1 MRRSI
6 IILIVFCFFSGTK
19 LSAQE
24 GPYPSSGI
32 GIIAPEK
39 GINSV
44 HINFPLAE
52 IKLYASPDQKPCG
65 IIIRKNSLNLIYKV
79 VSKPVPLRVN
89 NKDLA
94 EIEYAGYCLKYFER
108 QGDFVKVL
116 VNSAGKG
123 YWLSLSELNYLHFV
137 PRTWMDIL
145 LETKKFFYPQ
155 VDVGINLRVKP
166 DPSSKKITLIK
177 GNHYAISLS
186 GETDGLWTAVT
197 VGRYSAAPCKDLK
210 STPVPIEEWTGWLKA
225 IDDAGYPNIWFF
237 PRGCR

>member
-1 MRRSI
+1 MKSSLVF
-6 IILIVFCFFSGTK
+6 LIVFCWLSV
-19 LSAQE
+19 LRSSAQE
-24 GPYPSSGI
+24 GPYASSGI

-39 GINSV
+39 GINAM

-52 IKLYASPDQKPCG
+52 IKLYASPEQKPCG
-65 IIIRKNSLNLIYKV
+65 IITLKNSLNLIYKV
-79 VSKPVPLRVN
+79 FSKPLPMRVN

-108 QGDFVKVL
+108 RGDFVKIL
-116 VNSAGKG
+116 MNSNGKG
-123 YWLSLSELNYLHFV
+123 YWLSLSELNYLHYV
-137 PRTWMDIL
+137 PLTWMDIFL
-145 LETKKFFYPQ
+145 KGKKFFYSQ
-155 VDVGINLRVKP
+155 VDVGINLRTDP

-197 VGRYSAAPCKDLK
+197 VGRYSTAPCKDVK
-210 STPVPIEEWTGWLKA
+210 STPAPIEEWTGWLKA

-237 PRGCR
+237 PRGCK